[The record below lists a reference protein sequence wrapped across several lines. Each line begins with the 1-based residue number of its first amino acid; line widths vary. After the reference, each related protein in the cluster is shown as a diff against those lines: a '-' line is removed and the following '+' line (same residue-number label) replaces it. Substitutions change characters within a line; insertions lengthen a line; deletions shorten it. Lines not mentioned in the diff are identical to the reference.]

1 MGNQRADRP
10 TPRAKYLQAPP
21 HSLPA
26 MPASLPP
33 LPTGLPELDALLP
46 GGGLARGAIT
56 ELQAP
61 RGLGLSTALALSLCA
76 AAQRAS
82 QREGRGVPWCAFL
95 DPTRSLHAAGVTAHG
110 VDLDRMLVIRPQADL
125 LGRAAMLAAASRAFS
140 VLVVDTGGLPGAMVS
155 DSLGPW
161 VALARRLATATEGAS
176 TATLLLTHR
185 EMGRPL
191 PLPVTDCI
199 ELTQERPG
207 RLLLRHLRHRYNL
220 PSEWSACSLPLREP
234 GVAAAIEAS

>member
-1 MGNQRADRP
+1 MGNRREDLPPPAAKHLRATSGTPP
-10 TPRAKYLQAPP
+10 TPLA
-21 HSLPA
+21 
-26 MPASLPP
+26 P
-33 LPTGLPELDALLP
+33 LPTGVAELDALLP
-46 GGGLARGAIT
+46 GGGLARGAVT
-56 ELQAP
+56 ELMAP

-76 AAQRAS
+76 EAQR
-82 QREGRGVPWCAFL
+82 QGKEGGVVPWCAFL
-95 DPTRSLHAAGVTAHG
+95 DPTRSLHAAGVGACG
-110 VDLDRMLVIRPQADL
+110 VDLDHLLVVRPPADAV
-125 LGRAAMLAAASRAFS
+125 GRTALRLASSRLFA
-140 VLVVDTGGLPGAMVS
+140 VLVVDTGGLPGAMIA